1 MKKEGYLHRKRNIA
15 ILTGIIILLVLLC
28 MIVTGITVKAA
39 GLVDETIDAGNL
51 YSRYGLDNY
60 QLDYYVD
67 MSWTWLPWNW
77 DDGVD
82 GVVNFNF
89 YSITN
94 GIWLLS
100 TVISNATGYVVQEA
114 YQLDFIGDMAD
125 SIGRNIQ
132 TLAGV
137 SERGFA
143 SEGFYPGL
151 LLFVIAVVGVYV
163 MYVGLIKRET
173 SRAVSAVANMLVIF
187 ILSTAFIACAPSYI
201 RNINEFSSDISMEAL
216 SIGTKLVMPGSV
228 TDNSS
233 PEDAVSLMR
242 DNLFSVQIYQPWMIL
257 QYGTSDAEKIGTERV
272 ESILGVSPFENYGRD
287 RRENVKYEIE
297 TYGNMYMTTTGIVKR
312 FGMVFFIFI
321 LNFIISIFVLLLC
334 GIMILSQVMFIIFAM
349 FLPVSFILSMFP
361 TYNGMAKK
369 AVVRVF
375 NIIMMRA
382 GITLIVTVAL
392 SISSMLYSLSS
403 GFPFFLTAFLQIVVF
418 AGIYAKL
425 GEILGMFGLQDEG
438 NSRRRGGMIKSATR
452 YIAIRKLF
460 GRHAGSNRGVNGTD
474 RSNGNKSN
482 GMNAN
487 RENGRRFQL
496 VGKESPQPEEN
507 NSRRYQVTKN
517 TPHLSWHTEGSGKEA
532 VVSSVQHINA
542 DKEAM
547 EKYRGMDALR
557 RKMHGEDIVNMGEK
571 VLQNKKFHASEGTP
585 DLRWWAKDG
594 EVVSEQHIDA
604 TSVMMGKYRE
614 KAVFKRKLYENS
626 VSETVNAADVH
637 GKDRTFKTGGR
648 PPKLAPE
655 VNGGV
660 IMAEQ
665 RIDADAGS
673 MGKYRE
679 KGQKSRIDIDKV
691 RSIRKTRD
699 SVINDGKPYH
709 IPKKSPELFTEQ
721 NGDGIITGQR
731 IDTGGKPMEKYHERK
746 FSGGIG
752 KEEQKNQ
759 DLGRKDFASMGQNE
773 DHVNREPFVANQ
785 YGPRVR
791 TPKLVPD
798 EENNLFDEKQ
808 NTVGGKNSMEENK
821 KNRTREY
828 KKDMKEFSFPKKRR
842 KSDTDRPDRG

>member
-1 MKKEGYLHRKRNIA
+1 MKKEYLHRKRNIA

-28 MIVTGITVKAA
+28 MTVTGLTVKAA

-51 YSRYGLDNY
+51 YSQYGLDNY

-77 DDGVD
+77 DDGVV
-82 GVVNFNF
+82 GFTF
-89 YSITN
+89 YSTAN

-100 TVISNATGYVVQEA
+100 TIISNATGYIVQEA

-151 LLFVIAVVGVYV
+151 LLFVIAVAGVYV

-187 ILSTAFIACAPSYI
+187 ILSTAFIAYAPSYI
-201 RNINEFSSDISMEAL
+201 RNINEFSSGISMEAL
-216 SIGTKLVMPGSV
+216 SIGAKLVMPGSV

-242 DNLFSVQIYQPWMIL
+242 DSLFSVQIYQPWMIL

-287 RRENVKYEIE
+287 RRESVKYEIE

-496 VGKESPQPEEN
+496 VGKESPQPEES
-507 NSRRYQVTKN
+507 NSRRYQVAKKS
-517 TPHLSWHTEGSGKEA
+517 PHLSWHTEGSGKEA

-557 RKMHGEDIVNMGEK
+557 RKMHGEDIVNINEK
-571 VLQNKKFHASEGTP
+571 VPQNKKFHASERTP
-585 DLRWWAKDG
+585 DLRWRAEDG
-594 EVVSEQHIDA
+594 EVVSEQYIDA
-604 TSVMMGKYRE
+604 TSRKMGKYRE
-614 KAVFKRKLYENS
+614 KATFKRKLYENS

-648 PPKLAPE
+648 PPRLAPE

-673 MGKYRE
+673 MGKYRR
-679 KGQKSRIDIDKV
+679 KG
-691 RSIRKTRD
+691 
-699 SVINDGKPYH
+699 
-709 IPKKSPELFTEQ
+709 PELSTEQ
-721 NGDGIITGQR
+721 NRDGIIAGQR
-731 IDTGGKPMEKYHERK
+731 IDTGGKSMEKYHEKK

-752 KEEQKNQ
+752 KEEQKKQN
-759 DLGRKDFASMGQNE
+759 LGRKDFASMGQNE
-773 DHVNREPFVANQ
+773 DRVKNRDSFVENQ

-808 NTVGGKNSMEENK
+808 NTLGGKNSMEENK